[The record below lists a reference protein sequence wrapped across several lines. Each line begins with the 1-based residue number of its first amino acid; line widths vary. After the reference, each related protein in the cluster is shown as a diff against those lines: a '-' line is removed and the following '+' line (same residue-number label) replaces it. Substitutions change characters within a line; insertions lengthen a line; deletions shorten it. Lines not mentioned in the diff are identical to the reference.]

1 MIMRSVATAA
11 VFPFYFN
18 YTSEQGNYI
27 VIKINKPLLQGY
39 RVKTCRLLN
48 DIAFEDAC
56 FLISF

>member
-1 MIMRSVATAA
+1 MRSVATAA

-39 RVKTCRLLN
+39 RVKTYRLLN
-48 DIAFEDAC
+48 EIAFEDAS